1 MVSGSEN
8 NPSMSILTFTEAAA
22 QRLQALLAQAPA
34 GVLGIRIGLKTSGC
48 AGLAYTVDYA
58 TEKLQGDEVIDVKG
72 VTIFVNSN
80 SLLFLFGTNVDYK
93 VTPLSAS
100 FVFENPNQTS
110 ACGCGES
117 VAIKPTQSS

>member
-8 NPSMSILTFTEAAA
+8 NQSISILTFTDGAT
-22 QRLQALLAQAPA
+22 QRLQALLAQAPS

-48 AGLAYTVDYA
+48 AGLAYTVEYA
-58 TEKLQGDEVIDVKG
+58 TEKAPGDEVIDVEG
-72 VTIFVNSN
+72 VQVFVNSA
-80 SLLFLFGTNVDYK
+80 SLLFLFGTRVDYK

-100 FVFENPNQTS
+100 FIFENPNQTS

-117 VAIKPTQSS
+117 VTIKPTQTS